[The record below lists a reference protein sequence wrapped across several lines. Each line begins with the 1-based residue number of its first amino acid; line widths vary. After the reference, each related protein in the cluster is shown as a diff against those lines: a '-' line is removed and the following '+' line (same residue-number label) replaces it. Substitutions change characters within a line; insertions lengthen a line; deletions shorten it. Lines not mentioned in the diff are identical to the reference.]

1 MEFRTKACALSGV
14 DGIFGKNYCEV
25 VLGVLT
31 LLGRIEIAM
40 SELVEIVDSLE
51 NKISKLLH
59 KVELLNQAKGRLE
72 EELVQIR
79 QDHEDTR
86 RSVREWEEKYES
98 LKLASSMLGSETNK
112 TEAKLKINTLIRELD
127 HCIGQL
133 AE

>member
-1 MEFRTKACALSGV
+1 
-14 DGIFGKNYCEV
+14 
-25 VLGVLT
+25 
-31 LLGRIEIAM
+31 M

-59 KVELLNQAKGRLE
+59 KLELLNQAKGRLE
-72 EELVQIR
+72 EELDR
-79 QDHEDTR
+79 LKADHELTKN
-86 RSVREWEEKYES
+86 SVLEWEEKYES
-98 LKLASSMLGSETNK
+98 LKLASAMLGSETNK